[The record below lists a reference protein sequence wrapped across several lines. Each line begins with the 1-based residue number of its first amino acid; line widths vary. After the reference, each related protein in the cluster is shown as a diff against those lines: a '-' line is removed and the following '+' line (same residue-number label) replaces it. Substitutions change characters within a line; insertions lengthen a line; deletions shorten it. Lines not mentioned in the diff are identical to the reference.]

1 MSIWTKD
8 YKIEARPALDKNIET
23 DVAVIGGG
31 MAGILIAKL
40 LKDSGMEP
48 IVVEADKVGGGNTA
62 GTTAKIT
69 VQHGLTYAD
78 IAKTMGL
85 VAAQKYADANKDA
98 LGRFIKLAKGIDC
111 DFRQC
116 PAYVYTL
123 CDTDIL
129 ERERDTAEMVG
140 IQAEVTTKT
149 ELPFPVEGALKFE
162 GQATFHPLKFL
173 QKISR
178 DLTVYE
184 QTQASEVKDGVID
197 AAGGKIKAK
206 HIVVATHYPFINF
219 PGYYFLRMHQSRTY
233 MLALEN
239 AATIDGMYID
249 EDEGGNTFRGYGDIL
264 LFGGEG
270 HRTGRNKLSGRYERL
285 VKAAQKYYPSSREI
299 ARWSAQDCVT
309 QDKIPFIGEYS
320 MFSPNMYVATGF
332 RKWGMT
338 GSMVAAI
345 IISSLISGKGKV
357 PEYADLFNPARFN
370 AKASG
375 KGLSKDV
382 RQIAAGF
389 ALRAAPSEE
398 DNPEAIPKGCAAIV
412 TINGEKRGLYK
423 DEGGKLYAVSV
434 KCPHLGCQLSWNP
447 DELSWDCPCH
457 GSRFTY
463 DGKRID
469 GPAEENDISRPC
481 PKN

>member
-1 MSIWTKD
+1 
-8 YKIEARPALDKNIET
+8 
-23 DVAVIGGG
+23 
-31 MAGILIAKL
+31 
-40 LKDSGMEP
+40 
-48 IVVEADKVGGGNTA
+48 
-62 GTTAKIT
+62 
-69 VQHGLTYAD
+69 
-78 IAKTMGL
+78 
-85 VAAQKYADANKDA
+85 
-98 LGRFIKLAKGIDC
+98 
-111 DFRQC
+111 
-116 PAYVYTL
+116 
-123 CDTDIL
+123 
-129 ERERDTAEMVG
+129 
-140 IQAEVTTKT
+140 
-149 ELPFPVEGALKFE
+149 
-162 GQATFHPLKFL
+162 
-173 QKISR
+173 
-178 DLTVYE
+178 
-184 QTQASEVKDGVID
+184 
-197 AAGGKIKAK
+197 
-206 HIVVATHYPFINF
+206 
-219 PGYYFLRMHQSRTY
+219 
-233 MLALEN
+233 
-239 AATIDGMYID
+239 
-249 EDEGGNTFRGYGDIL
+249 
-264 LFGGEG
+264 
-270 HRTGRNKLSGRYERL
+270 
-285 VKAAQKYYPSSREI
+285 
-299 ARWSAQDCVT
+299 
-309 QDKIPFIGEYS
+309 
-320 MFSPNMYVATGF
+320 
-332 RKWGMT
+332 MT
-338 GSMVAAI
+338 GSIVAAI

>member
-1 MSIWTKD
+1 
-8 YKIEARPALDKNIET
+8 
-23 DVAVIGGG
+23 
-31 MAGILIAKL
+31 
-40 LKDSGMEP
+40 
-48 IVVEADKVGGGNTA
+48 
-62 GTTAKIT
+62 
-69 VQHGLTYAD
+69 
-78 IAKTMGL
+78 
-85 VAAQKYADANKDA
+85 
-98 LGRFIKLAKGIDC
+98 
-111 DFRQC
+111 
-116 PAYVYTL
+116 
-123 CDTDIL
+123 
-129 ERERDTAEMVG
+129 
-140 IQAEVTTKT
+140 
-149 ELPFPVEGALKFE
+149 
-162 GQATFHPLKFL
+162 
-173 QKISR
+173 
-178 DLTVYE
+178 
-184 QTQASEVKDGVID
+184 
-197 AAGGKIKAK
+197 
-206 HIVVATHYPFINF
+206 
-219 PGYYFLRMHQSRTY
+219 
-233 MLALEN
+233 
-239 AATIDGMYID
+239 
-249 EDEGGNTFRGYGDIL
+249 
-264 LFGGEG
+264 
-270 HRTGRNKLSGRYERL
+270 
-285 VKAAQKYYPSSREI
+285 
-299 ARWSAQDCVT
+299 
-309 QDKIPFIGEYS
+309 